1 MTVAMTKKGGVGRLT
16 VKDDM
21 TIYQAVGLKDD
32 LLKGLE
38 GCKELE
44 VSLADVGEMDSA
56 GFQLMC
62 LLKRE
67 GLAAGKAVRFTD
79 HSPAVLEVMDIFN
92 MASYF
97 GDPLVISSGA
107 TA

>member
-1 MTVAMTKKGGVGRLT
+1 MTVAMTKKGGMCRLK

-21 TIYQAVGLKDD
+21 TIYQAAGLKDD
-32 LLKGLE
+32 LLQGLE

-44 VSLADVGEMDSA
+44 VSLAEVGEMDSA

-67 GLAAGKAVRFTD
+67 GLAAGKTVRFVG
-79 HSPAVLEVMDIFN
+79 HSPAVLEVLDAFD
-92 MASYF
+92 MAPYF
-97 GDPLVISSGA
+97 GDPLVLASA
-107 TA
+107 A